1 MMREGDICLD
11 TKLIRSILVN
21 EMSQLTLSHSSQGF
35 SGSLWHNNRIQS
47 CLYPAGLVSSA
58 RTAMEYLDLPVI
70 NHSVLTTA
78 TAWYLLLSPAPHPA
92 SIEGVRKLTLPW
104 EILFHQ

>member
-1 MMREGDICLD
+1 
-11 TKLIRSILVN
+11 
-21 EMSQLTLSHSSQGF
+21 
-35 SGSLWHNNRIQS
+35 
-47 CLYPAGLVSSA
+47 
-58 RTAMEYLDLPVI
+58 MEYLDLPVI

-104 EILFHQ
+104 EILFRQ